1 MSVSTFAEHM
11 TTCVRSVE
19 KALPRPKQLVLTSK
33 SPQDMAIIAN
43 RWQRRDRRKWT
54 DKYRGKDRNVKK
66 DASMLREWVPRAIAE
81 MIFVYIFRLTHKSR
95 DSFQYQCSYCPKRF
109 PHVSLLKIHERVHTG
124 EKPFQCKDCGQ
135 CFGSQSSLI
144 KHNRWNLCGWS
155 ISIA

>member
-66 DASMLREWVPRAIAE
+66 DASVKRVSAE
-81 MIFVYIFRLTHKSR
+81 GDCR
-95 DSFQYQCSYCPKRF
+95 DDFCVHFQVNP
-109 PHVSLLKIHERVHTG
+109 
-124 EKPFQCKDCGQ
+124 
-135 CFGSQSSLI
+135 
-144 KHNRWNLCGWS
+144 
-155 ISIA
+155 